1 MRSGGIIA
9 AAMLCAAF
17 GGASAVGAASPNSAS
32 SPASKPAP
40 APKPAASASAAKPAA
55 SSAYATF
62 YTGPTKVNL
71 AGRPVVADIALSADM
86 AAAKKGDLKV
96 NLTTDVTKFVDQTE
110 KDLKDYIA
118 SRVDRC
124 GERWSSGDPVI
135 LFPNNAIRFQMAVTV
150 EYWQCGLDGKGKPG
164 RMTRDSGAVDV
175 TLIPFVDQGKLQ
187 ARLGPLDIKVTQG
200 MGKYLPLEF
209 VTKRAIESEL
219 KKLNANPKFYRAPNP
234 LYAEGLRY
242 DGIAARV
249 TPEKRVV
256 ITARYRAIGKEDAFP
271 RLAAKMASQ
280 GITQ

>member
-1 MRSGGIIA
+1 MKSGGIIA
-9 AAMLCAAF
+9 AALLAAAF
-17 GGASAVGAASPNSAS
+17 GGGAAA
-32 SPASKPAP
+32 PAAKPAP
-40 APKPAASASAAKPAA
+40 APTPPAAPAY
-55 SSAYATF
+55 STF

-71 AGRPVVADIALSADM
+71 AGRPVIADIALSADM

-118 SRVDRC
+118 TRWEKC
-124 GERWSSGDPVI
+124 GERWSSGEPVI
-135 LFPNNAIRFQMAVTV
+135 QFPNNAIRFQMAVTV

-209 VTKRAIESEL
+209 VTKRAIEGEL

-234 LYAEGLRY
+234 LFAEGFRY
-242 DGIAARV
+242 DGIGARV
-249 TPEKRVV
+249 TKEQRVI
-256 ITARYRAIGKEDAFP
+256 ITARYRTIGKEDVFP